1 MTFSKI
7 FAILIWFDPPTMTTT
22 AVVDNYYTNEC
33 VWDPSINLFRL
44 TRIKGNT
51 IASGGYG
58 CLIHRAT
65 TTSTAGSLRNNRK
78 RKLLPNGTSR
88 VGLDGNLPVNL
99 SSSLEV
105 TSQPDEASETI
116 QNAPIQEFPAISL
129 AHDSGR
135 DDTITKETPKQQS
148 KPDHFLFIEDVLV
161 LYERGLL
168 DCFRHDHDAAFSTAE
183 QAAENGS
190 ASLVSRPRAKYSRSE
205 LYWKLLNEPAGAS
218 CRQEKGVQNGSS
230 HDEMSIGE
238 MSSFTI
244 PPQKL
249 FFSVYLVYAHLR
261 QQSYRVVRHTPHRH
275 GKLVA
280 MAKQEQILE
289 KLCDDQA
296 ATTTNETGDVEP
308 CTDGVDAVC
317 DDEDEANGKVD
328 LSIDVEENM
337 KQKQLLLPS
346 ELQRQKMQLQKLR
359 RDLRDDAA
367 QALPPTIFTTTEAVS
382 ENDTPFA
389 WDVYRPNSQYSKANP
404 GLPNFR
410 VMVAPFTGNGVS
422 VDWLHQ
428 ATSTESDQ
436 EAIPAKIAVVSDAGT
451 VLMFGLSTASVPPNL
466 HQYQSSKPG

>member
-1 MTFSKI
+1 
-7 FAILIWFDPPTMTTT
+7 MTTS
-22 AVVDNYYTNEC
+22 AAVDNYYTNEC
-33 VWDPSINLFRL
+33 VWDPNINLFRL

-65 TTSTAGSLRNNRK
+65 ATSANQPSSRK

-88 VGLDGNLPVNL
+88 VRLDGNFSASL
-99 SSSLEV
+99 SSSLEI

-116 QNAPIQEFPAISL
+116 ENASIQEFPATSP
-129 AHDSGR
+129 ARDGGR
-135 DDTITKETPKQQS
+135 DGTITKETPKQQS
-148 KPDHFLFIEDVLV
+148 KPDHFLFIEDVLA

-168 DCFRHDHDAAFSTAE
+168 DCFRHDHDAAFSTAA
-183 QAAENGS
+183 QAAENNS
-190 ASLVSRPRAKYSRSE
+190 ASLVSQPLVKYSRSE

-230 HDEMSIGE
+230 HDEMSTSE
-238 MSSFTI
+238 SFTI
-244 PPQKL
+244 PPRKL
-249 FFSVYLVYAHLR
+249 PFSVYLVYAHLR

-275 GKLVA
+275 EKLVA

-289 KLCDDQA
+289 KLCVDQA
-296 ATTTNETGDVEP
+296 ATTGNGTIDSSGNGVAEPFTNSA
-308 CTDGVDAVC
+308 DAVC
-317 DDEDEANGKVD
+317 DDEDEMNGEVD
-328 LSIDVEENM
+328 LSIDVEDNM

-359 RDLRDDAA
+359 RDLRDDVA
-367 QALPPTIFTTTEAVS
+367 QALPPTMFTTTVS
-382 ENDTPFA
+382 ENGTPFA

-410 VMVAPFTGNGVS
+410 VMVAPFTGHGVS

-436 EAIPAKIAVVSDAGT
+436 EAIPVKIAVVSDAGT

-466 HQYQSSKPG
+466 HQYQSSDPG